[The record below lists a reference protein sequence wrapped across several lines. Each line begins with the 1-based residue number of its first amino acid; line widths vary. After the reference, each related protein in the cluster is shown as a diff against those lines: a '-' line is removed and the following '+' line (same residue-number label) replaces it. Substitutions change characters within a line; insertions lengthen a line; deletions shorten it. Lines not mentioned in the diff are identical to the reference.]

1 MRVRQI
7 ADIRL
12 RYGHRRFHTRL
23 QREGWLVNHNRL
35 YCLEGLQM
43 RPKPPRL
50 RVSAKL
56 REDRTD
62 AVRLNQCWSMD
73 FMADKLFDGRSLRLL
88 MIVDNKALF

>member
-1 MRVRQI
+1 MRR
-7 ADIRL
+7 
-12 RYGHRRFHTRL
+12 
-23 QREGWLVNHNRL
+23 
-35 YCLEGLQM
+35 
-43 RPKPPRL
+43 KPPRL

-73 FMADKLFDGRSLRLL
+73 FMAEKLFDGRSLRLL